1 MNDEGYSRC
10 AAVLGSL
17 LAAGGYSSTLA
28 ILAAWREL
36 LDLNSNWQLELPHRG
51 RLTQRRKGAKQYPW

>member
-36 LDLNSNWQLELPHRG
+36 LDLNSNWQLELPLALSG
-51 RLTQRRKGAKQYPW
+51 LMKDF